1 MMQFSKAQEE
11 AINIS
16 APALQIIACAGSG
29 KTEVLAQRTVKFLL
43 DGVNPESIVAF
54 TFTEKAAGELEER
67 ITKRAAE
74 ADQRFRALPPSAA
87 GLFVGTIHSYCLRL
101 LQEFGGIYELF
112 DPSPEEREWAL
123 LHRFARRLGL
133 VDLMTQ
139 TWPGCSVSVK
149 RSVEI
154 FRRNLAVYYNDLIPF
169 PELMERVPAFAN
181 CIQNYE
187 RLLLGMQLLS
197 FDQMIERACVELSA
211 EGRLAQALSGH
222 VQQVLVDEYQDL
234 NRAQEKLLQ
243 LLVKLGAQL
252 TVVGDDDQAIYQWR
266 GGDVSLFLEFIK
278 RHKQSQR
285 RMLADNYRSIPAIVT
300 AASGFTGTIKEREPK
315 SMSPVRSDC
324 NPALELI
331 GANNPDEEAKLIVKR
346 IRPLVKSGHKLGDI
360 AVLFR
365 SVRTSAKPLVD
376 TLRKEG
382 IPFAMTGKLSLLDRP
397 EMALL
402 TRIFVFWAGGNWRP
416 DEEQEV
422 ITPERLIKDIAD
434 LRQISIAGASEIFT
448 QLSELGK
455 SLITNGVYDL
465 IRVYQEML
473 KIIGLPIDGP
483 ERQRQEQGLGR
494 LSQLLAEFE
503 HSQRRAVPKEWLQ
516 TAIPSASQEV
526 SEDMLIISNVPEEGE
541 KEQVY
546 RQMPGLAQIF
556 LTRLRV
562 FLEEFS
568 SRAAEE
574 TPMSPTLDPD
584 AVNIMT
590 VHQAKGL
597 EFPIVFVPALIDRRF
612 PAKGEKEPWY
622 IPDDLFDK
630 ERYEGREDDERR
642 LFYVAMTRARELLVL
657 SWFIKYKSGGNAQV
671 SRFISDLAQTCD
683 RQHLKKSGECFP
695 SVCLKTDT
703 ETPLL
708 DTDFSELF
716 TFNECPYKFYLR
728 YICGFQ
734 PPIAPAL
741 NYGKVLHHVLAELAR
756 HSRGKKPPTSA
767 NVEQILS
774 GGFYLPFAG
783 PIKHQELFQAAQR
796 RLQNYVKNYG
806 QELVRT
812 IEPER
817 HFDVPLEFSR
827 VRGRIDL
834 LIQAEEGGPHDV
846 ELVDFKT
853 AAERPPSAQHQNQL
867 RLYAEA
873 VRVLGMNPVKLVI
886 QDLDADNGGRILV
899 EENKGKVT
907 AFRDEL
913 RKWIEDIREHKF
925 LTKRISVGCRG
936 CDFKIFCQSRTE

>member
-16 APALQIIACAGSG
+16 VPALQIIACAGSG
-29 KTEVLAQRTVKFLL
+29 KTEVLARRTVKFLL

-67 ITKRAAE
+67 ITQRAAE
-74 ADQRFRALPPSAA
+74 ADQRFRALPPSTA

-112 DPSPEEREWAL
+112 DPLPEEREWAL

-154 FRRNLAVYYNDLIPF
+154 FQRNLAVYYNDLIPF
-169 PELMERVPAFAN
+169 PVLMERVPAFAN

-197 FDQMIERACVELSA
+197 FDQMIERACVELSV
-211 EGRLAQALSGH
+211 EGRLAQALSGR

-243 LLVKLGAQL
+243 LLVNLGAQL

-285 RMLADNYRSIPAIVT
+285 RMLADNYRSTPAIVT
-300 AASGFTGTIKEREPK
+300 AASSFAGTIKEREPK
-315 SMSPVRSDC
+315 LMSPIRSDC
-324 NPALELI
+324 NPALELT
-331 GANNPDEEAKLIVKR
+331 GADNPEEEAKRIVKR
-346 IRPLVKSGHKLGDI
+346 IRPLVESGHKLGDI

-365 SVRTSAKPLVD
+365 SVRTSAKALVD

-422 ITPERLIKDIAD
+422 ITPERLIQDIAD
-434 LRQISIAGASEIFT
+434 LRHISIARASEIFT

-455 SLITNGVYDL
+455 SLVTNGVYDL

-473 KIIGLPIDGP
+473 KIIGLPVDGP

-494 LSQLLAEFE
+494 LSQLLADLE

-516 TAIPSASQEV
+516 TIIPSASQEV
-526 SEDMLIISNVPEEGE
+526 SEDTIIISNVPEEGE

-546 RQMPGLAQIF
+546 RQMPGLAEIF

-612 PAKGEKEPWY
+612 PAKNEEEPWY

-657 SWFIKYKSGGNAQV
+657 SWFTKYQSGNNTQV
-671 SRFISDLAQTCD
+671 SRFISDLARTCD

-756 HSRGKKPPTSA
+756 NSRGEKPPASA
-767 NVEQILS
+767 DVEQILS

-783 PIKHQELFQAAQR
+783 PIKHQELYQAAQR

-806 QELVRT
+806 QELVRA

-817 HFDVPLEFSR
+817 RFDVPLELAR

-834 LIQAEEGGPHDV
+834 LIQAEDGGPHDV

-853 AAERPPSAQHQNQL
+853 AAERPPSAHHENQL

-886 QDLDADNGGRILV
+886 HDLDADNGGRILV
-899 EENKGKVT
+899 EENEGKVT
-907 AFRDEL
+907 AFRGEL
-913 RKWIEDIREHKF
+913 HKWIEGIREHKF
-925 LTKRISVGCRG
+925 LTKRISVQCRK
-936 CDFKIFCQSRTE
+936 CDFKIFCRASH